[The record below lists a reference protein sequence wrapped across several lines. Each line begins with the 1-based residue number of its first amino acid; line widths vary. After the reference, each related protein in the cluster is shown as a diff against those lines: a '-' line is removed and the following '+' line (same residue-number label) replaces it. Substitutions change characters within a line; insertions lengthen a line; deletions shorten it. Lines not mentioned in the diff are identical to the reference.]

1 MYKVVKRDCPMF
13 GIGPYVCEFICDT
26 ASDVSTLPTST
37 SEGTGGKTAYDNQ
50 MCASGSIAIV
60 AENGSESKQYM
71 LNNQDIWC
79 PYSVAAG
86 SSGGGSSESSITVD
100 FALSNTSENPVAN
113 KVIVAALDDKANVD
127 DIPNIKVNEAVNAD
141 TVNGHSV
148 NADVPENAKFT
159 DTIPDL
165 SPYALKSKYG
175 DTTINVGRKAGTAG
189 GIRSTAEGWNTTAS
203 GDYSHAEGA
212 STTASD
218 RCSHAEGYLCTAS
231 SDDSHAEGNNTT
243 ASGAHSHSEGDNTI
257 ASGIGSHSGGTSSTA
272 FGDYSFA
279 HGIHVES
286 NNACEVSLGKFNK
299 SSSDT
304 LFSVGDGTSDTARHN
319 AFEITTTGGKLHDK
333 DIATTEDIPTSLPA
347 DGGNADKA
355 NVIVDYADAN
365 RITKIGW
372 TGASLTPSQVHSFSV
387 FTELSASEATIKD
400 ISIENV
406 KKLLGLQSDVVLSDA
421 NDAPEGI
428 SFAPMTGCANAPF
441 DFWATIL
448 TLGDDVNGNYRQ
460 QIAFP
465 WSAENSKIMP
475 KYRVMDNGVW
485 NDWRTCGDIKPYITG
500 SATVAA
506 NSQICV
512 TNHGFIPSAVIWW
525 ESAGLSGVAPS
536 FNDSQFIINVI
547 STDEITIN
555 YLMFK

>member
-86 SSGGGSSESSITVD
+86 SSGGGSSGSSITVD
-100 FALSNTSENPVAN
+100 VALSNTSENPVAN

-127 DIPNIKVNEAVNAD
+127 DIPSIKVNEAVNAD

-165 SPYALKSKYG
+165 SPYAKK
-175 DTTINVGRKAGTAG
+175 T
-189 GIRSTAEGWNTTAS
+189 
-203 GDYSHAEGA
+203 
-212 STTASD
+212 
-218 RCSHAEGYLCTAS
+218 
-231 SDDSHAEGNNTT
+231 
-243 ASGAHSHSEGDNTI
+243 
-257 ASGIGSHSGGTSSTA
+257 
-272 FGDYSFA
+272 
-279 HGIHVES
+279 
-286 NNACEVSLGKFNK
+286 
-299 SSSDT
+299 
-304 LFSVGDGTSDTARHN
+304 
-319 AFEITTTGGKLHDK
+319 
-333 DIATTEDIPTSLPA
+333 DIPTELPA
-347 DGGNADKA
+347 NGGDADTVDGKHASDFKAYQRYAPIYIGDLLDMTEMGTYSCGVPEVTNLPSGIVQWCYVTMIQFRDDGYRRYICVPLNNAVTDANELYLASEYVRDSEGKLIWRNISDGGKAYTISEWGTRMTSDLNNAEL
-355 NVIVDYADAN
+355 
-365 RITKIGW
+365 G
-372 TGASLTPSQVHSFSV
+372 
-387 FTELSASEATIKD
+387 FTAAA
-400 ISIENV
+400 ENAGH
-406 KKLLGLQSDVVLSDA
+406 L
-421 NDAPEGI
+421 
-428 SFAPMTGCANAPF
+428 NAPNP
-441 DFWATIL
+441 FWSTVL
-448 TLGDDVNGNYRQ
+448 TTGPNTNKAFRT

-465 WSAENSKIMP
+465 WSGDSQNQVL
-475 KYRVMDNGVW
+475 KYRVMDNNTW
-485 NDWRTCGDIKPYITG
+485 YDWKEIYTSGNKPYVTG

-525 ESAGLSGVAPS
+525 ESAGLSGVAPL